1 MPVEKLCFVVEWE
14 RGLRADYD
22 NYVTVSKPP
31 RWYVLPTL
39 HSCLNQNWQNLRIL
53 RIKPN

>member
-1 MPVEKLCFVVEWE
+1 VEKLCFVVEWE

-31 RWYVLPTL
+31 R
-39 HSCLNQNWQNLRIL
+39 
-53 RIKPN
+53 